1 MRRQL
6 IDITTTTLAD
16 PAALYALL
24 RDGASWPDWSPID
37 SFELEKQ
44 GADAPEGIGA
54 VRVFRNGRI
63 EGRDTIA
70 ELVTDR
76 RFGYTH
82 VSGLP
87 IKDYRADVD
96 LEPDGTGTRIRWRA
110 SFRPAVPGTGP
121 FLRLALGR
129 FLRQC
134 AEGLADHADEPH
146 RLRDPGA
153 ER

>member
-6 IDITTTTLAD
+6 IDITASSAAG
-16 PAALYALL
+16 PAAVYELL
-24 RDGASWPDWSPID
+24 TNGATWPDWSPID
-37 SFELEKQ
+37 SFELEKE
-44 GADAPEGIGA
+44 GADRPEGIGA
-54 VRVFRNGRI
+54 VRVFRRGRT

-82 VSGLP
+82 VSKLP
-87 IKDYRADVD
+87 IKDYRANVD
-96 LEPDGTGTRIRWRA
+96 LEPDGSGTRIRWRA
-110 SFRPAVPGTGP
+110 SFTPTVPGMGP
-121 FLRLALGR
+121 LLRRALAR

-134 AEGLADHADEPH
+134 AQGLADHAAEP
-146 RLRDPGA
+146 RVLAGRA